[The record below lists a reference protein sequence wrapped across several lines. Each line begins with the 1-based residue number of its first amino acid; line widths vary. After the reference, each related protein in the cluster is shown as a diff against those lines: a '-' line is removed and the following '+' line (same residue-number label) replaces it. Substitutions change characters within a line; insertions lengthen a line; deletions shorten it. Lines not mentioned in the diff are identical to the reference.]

1 MEENQTNQNLN
12 QQPVQPVQPQPEQ
25 VQQSV
30 QQQAVQN
37 QQQVQQWQVSQW
49 QPQPAQPVE
58 EPTVSMQIQQLLVQQ
73 QQYQQQYNQ
82 LVDYVKKTPNLPI
95 EQINQ
100 IKLQLDQLNA
110 LFVEWK
116 QKLEALWYN
125 QVQVNKPT
133 EVKKWAK
140 ANFSFKKLAIWC
152 IIVLVLISVWF
163 FITTRS
169 LIKNPDALEW
179 VWLSAGSAKLL
190 LQAFTWLF
198 FWSIGLLVIW
208 VIVWNI
214 YRLIT
219 VKNQSKAK
227 YVLGLF
233 LWILWLIAVWALA
246 LIVFIRIWRIATE
259 KEVKKYDLVQPF
271 LVWRVERHWVD
282 EYTHPYIN
290 DSIIWD
296 ENWQNYPLIAPS
308 EMAFDLRYDEL
319 IKKMNK
325 DYNNYEIK
333 NVTLSCGNTD
343 KTVLSTYEVDQGSR
357 RRFEWT
363 CLYSDRW
370 KYTYSINVTYYN
382 TISKQT
388 KTITYP
394 WNTLN
399 FTSVASIYKVD
410 ATSSS
415 SSKST
420 TKLSSS
426 NWEFIVW
433 RAPAKVT
440 IDSTQVFRDFWLV
453 WYRTE
458 WDMNGD
464 TQEDRIDQVTFDYSY
479 NVPQVYYV
487 TYKFPELSDYVWY
500 RFPVRVEQNRIPVC
514 ELKLEH
520 FTWTNTYQIFTEFT
534 NPADAAKIESYN
546 YTIKNM
552 STKKNQDFLKN
563 ESQTI
568 NYDFPEVWNFMVVLD
583 YVTVDWKQW
592 RCESDLIRQRKE
604 TFNVQYA
611 ILDKDSESSKFKE
624 VCNSK
629 SNTNKWCTQI
639 ELSTIPRYYQLQL
652 KSVTPDSNTTQKNAY
667 LNDEALLNMDN
678 IFNFEISNEWT
689 YDLNIVTSDV
699 VRWMEEETKTI
710 RFIAKKPDIVG
721 NVTITTAEPDPAQRV
736 EVSEWFEPLTVI
748 IDASKTEVNVEGD
761 EIIYFTWDFGDGEV
775 KKNQQN
781 WVVAHTYNYD
791 YKRENWIF
799 KPTVKIRTR
808 SGIEKTLNGPVLNVK
823 KWLINVDIS
832 SISHPSRQAQVWKE
846 VTFSADFDWLPE
858 KMIWDFGDGSD
869 TISCRWRTCTEITHT
884 FEKVGVFTIKLSLE
898 FDAVQQVD
906 WNMDFKVF

>member
-271 LVWRVERHWVD
+271 LVGRVEKHWVD

-333 NVTLSCGNTD
+333 NVTLSCWNTD

-440 IDSTQVFRDFWLV
+440 IDSTQVFRDFWLI

-464 TQEDRIDQVTFDYSY
+464 AQEDRIDQVTFDYSY
-479 NVPQVYYV
+479 NVPKVYYV

-721 NVTITTAEPDPAQRV
+721 NVTITSAEPDPAQRV

>member
-1 MEENQTNQNLN
+1 MDENQTNQNLN
-12 QQPVQPVQPQPEQ
+12 QQPLQSVQPQPEQ

-30 QQQAVQN
+30 
-37 QQQVQQWQVSQW
+37 QW

-82 LVDYVKKTPNLPI
+82 LVDYVKRTPNLPI

-152 IIVLVLISVWF
+152 VIVLVLISVWF

-208 VIVWNI
+208 VIIWNI

-233 LWILWLIAVWALA
+233 LWVLWLIAVWALA

-271 LVWRVERHWVD
+271 LVGRVEKHWVD

-343 KTVLSTYEVDQGSR
+343 KTVLNTYEVDQGSR

-699 VRWMEEETKTI
+699 ARWMEEETKTI

-823 KWLINVDIS
+823 KWLINIDIA

-869 TISCRWRTCTEITHT
+869 TVSCRWRTCTEVTHT

>member
-1 MEENQTNQNLN
+1 MEEKQTNQNLN
-12 QQPVQPVQPQPEQ
+12 QQSAQWPSQAEEQ
-25 VQQSV
+25 
-30 QQQAVQN
+30 
-37 QQQVQQWQVSQW
+37 
-49 QPQPAQPVE
+49 
-58 EPTVSMQIQQLLVQQ
+58 PTVSMQIQQLLVQQ

-152 IIVLVLISVWF
+152 VIVLVLISVWF

-179 VWLSAGSAKLL
+179 VWLSAWSAKLL

-246 LIVFIRIWRIATE
+246 LIVFIRIWRIVTE
-259 KEVKKYDLVQPF
+259 KEQIDYDVVQPY
-271 LVWRVERHWVD
+271 LVGRVVDSGVD
-282 EYTHPYIN
+282 EFARPYIN
-290 DSIIWD
+290 DTITWVG
-296 ENWQNYPLIAPS
+296 ENYPLIAPS
-308 EMAFDLRYDEL
+308 EMAFKLRWDEL
-319 IKKMNK
+319 IKIMNK
-325 DYNNYEIK
+325 DSNIKSNYEIVDVK
-333 NVTLSCGNTD
+333 LSCGNRD
-343 KTVLSTYEVDQGSR
+343 KTVLNLYEGDDKKTV
-357 RRFEWT
+357 RRFYGE
-363 CLYSDRW
+363 CLYSEKW
-370 KYTYSINVTYYN
+370 QYTYSIDVTYYN
-382 TISKQT
+382 TISHQKKI
-388 KTITYP
+388 KTIE
-394 WNTLN
+394 WSTLN

-699 VRWMEEETKTI
+699 ARWMEEETKTI

-823 KWLINVDIS
+823 KWLINIDIA

-858 KMIWDFGDGSD
+858 KMVRDFGDW
-869 TISCRWRTCTEITHT
+869 TPNVSCQWRVCTEVIHS
-884 FEKVGVFTIKLSLE
+884 FQDPWLYSVSVNLE
-898 FDAVQQVD
+898 FDSGQQVD
-906 WNMDFKVF
+906 ETISFKVY

>member
-233 LWILWLIAVWALA
+233 LWVIWLIVVWALA

-271 LVWRVERHWVD
+271 LVGRVEKHWVD

-440 IDSTQVFRDFWLV
+440 IDSTQVFRDFWLI

-699 VRWMEEETKTI
+699 ARWMEEETKTI

-823 KWLINVDIS
+823 KWLINIDIA

-869 TISCRWRTCTEITHT
+869 TVSCRWRTCTEVTHT